1 MRRWERRGTRTRLG
15 ALFACYLL
23 LPALTRAAIGLG
35 NASDLGM
42 MAFILL
48 LFMVFPLITVTLA
61 AWDGITEGFNA
72 LWIVMPILFFMVPML
87 IFFNESALI
96 YGVAYSLLAVTAN
109 KIGSL
114 FHPKAHSTNSPRKS

>member
-1 MRRWERRGTRTRLG
+1 MQRWKRRGTWVRLG

-23 LPALTRAAIGLG
+23 LPALIRAAIRLV

-48 LFMVFPLITVTLA
+48 LFIAFPLITVVLA
-61 AWDGITEGFNA
+61 AWDGIWEGFTV
-72 LWIVMPILFFMVPML
+72 LWTLLPLLFFIAPML
-87 IFFNESALI
+87 IFYNESALI
-96 YGVAYSLLAVTAN
+96 YGIAYSLLAVTAN

-114 FHPKAHSTNSPRKS
+114 FYSKAHNTSSPRES